1 MGREVLTTEV
11 LWIHQGWDRAPSSQ
25 DGPAMVYWEMLS
37 AVHKL
42 GQEHT
47 VRGGLWGGT
56 ALLFDRLSCTNKLL
70 GSPLLPC
77 AASWKA
83 SLSMFS
89 MTLVVPSN
97 NAVNFIKTAQY
108 LTSED

>member
-25 DGPAMVYWEMLS
+25 DGPAMVYWEMLG

-56 ALLFDRLSCTNKLL
+56 ALLFDRLSVPTSCLVAPYFPVRPPGKL
-70 GSPLLPC
+70 
-77 AASWKA
+77 A
-83 SLSMFS
+83 SLCS
-89 MTLVVPSN
+89 
-97 NAVNFIKTAQY
+97 Q
-108 LTSED
+108 